1 MTTRR
6 WRSVVVGVLVV
17 AVLAAGLGC
26 GPIGPFSGGRLS
38 GDPGS
43 SDITDWSQWSAEE
56 TIQLETNPSDPHSV
70 TTWFAAIGPAFYVPT
85 SMILGP
91 DKPSEREWVAN
102 VEKDPRVRI
111 RVAGLVYERTAVK
124 LGAGAE
130 YDAALAALDEKYDES
145 PSDRDP
151 EREIWIYRMEPRSS

>member
-1 MTTRR
+1 
-6 WRSVVVGVLVV
+6 VVGVLVV

-26 GPIGPFSGGRLS
+26 GPIGPFSGGRLV

-43 SDITDWSQWSAEE
+43 ADISDWSEWSDEE
-56 TIQLETNPSDPHSV
+56 TIQLETNPDDPHSV
-70 TTWFAAIGPAFYVPT
+70 TTWFVAIGPSFYVPT

-111 RVAGLVYERTAVK
+111 RVAGLVYERKAVK
-124 LGAGAE
+124 LGAGSE

-145 PSDRDP
+145 PSDRDL

>member
-6 WRSVVVGVLVV
+6 LRSLVDGLLV
-17 AVLAAGLGC
+17 AAVLGVGLGC

-43 SDITDWSQWSAEE
+43 SNISDWSQWSDEE

-102 VEKDPRVRI
+102 VEQDPRVRI
-111 RVAGLVYERTAVK
+111 RVAGLVYEREAVK
-124 LGAGAE
+124 LGPGAE
-130 YDAALAALDEKYDES
+130 YDAALAALDAKYDES
-145 PSDRDP
+145 PSDRGS
-151 EREIWIYRMEPRSS
+151 EREVWIYRMEPRGS